1 MLNKKSKSSLNKPFL
16 LGDKNSENVNIFNTL
31 SYIGGVGV

>member
-16 LGDKNSENVNIFNTL
+16 LGNKNSDDVDIFNTL